1 MESTASP
8 GSDGRDDPPRDV
20 PTWPPWIILI
30 ALLAGLGL
38 AVVTAIAVAVATG
51 TSGRSAAAT
60 PVGVTLAG
68 NVVFDLSF
76 VAAALYAVSRTGV
89 LRTADFGFRRAPLR
103 AAAAAALGG
112 AVLYYVATAAY
123 AAIFGLHKADKLPQG
138 LNVSGSNGALVAVAI
153 FVCVVAP
160 ICEEFFFRG
169 FLFGAL
175 RGALGRAFGERGAML
190 AAAVV
195 VGLLF
200 GAVHSGSAPVE
211 YLIPLGFL
219 GFVLCLVRWRTG
231 SLYPCM
237 ALHSANNALALGV
250 NQLSWSALAIL
261 GLILGAW
268 AVTAAVTWPIGA
280 RSPAVR

>member
-1 MESTASP
+1 METSASP
-8 GSDGRDDPPRDV
+8 GSAGRGERTPDV
-20 PTWPPWIILI
+20 PPWPPWIILV
-30 ALLAGLGL
+30 ALLVGRGLG
-38 AVVTAIAVAVATG
+38 VVSSIAVAVATH
-51 TSGRSAAAT
+51 TSGRSAANI

-68 NVVFDLSF
+68 NVAFDLSF
-76 VAAALYAVSRTGV
+76 VAAALYAVSRTGP
-89 LRTADFGFRRAPLR
+89 LRTADFGFRRAPVR
-103 AAAAAALGG
+103 AGAAAALGG

-123 AAIFGLHKADKLPQG
+123 AAISGLHKADKLPQG
-138 LNVSGSNGALVAVAI
+138 LSVSGSTGALVAVAI

-175 RGALGRAFGERGAML
+175 RRALGRAFGATGAML
-190 AAAVV
+190 AAAAV
-195 VGLLF
+195 VGVLF

-250 NQLSWSALAIL
+250 NQLGWPAPAIL
-261 GLILGAW
+261 GLMLAAW
-268 AVTAAVTWPIGA
+268 AVTAAITWPIGA
-280 RSPAVR
+280 RAPAVR